1 MSALTGFSKYGA
13 IFFRTATAIA
23 DWRNGVPMDA
33 GGAICIEAAAPARF
47 QNGLPFTAAGKLA
60 AAVAAAARF
69 SNGLPFTASGQLALD
84 TAGTA
89 VTDWSS
95 GVPFAGG
102 RVCNRATPP
111 VAVFAAFNPANKAT
125 IMVLSETD
133 HRMVSNSAAA
143 RGMGFTTL
151 GASTGKWY
159 WEMLSLTAAT
169 AQGVGIGQPASN
181 INEYLGSGPADWGYF
196 PTGAYWNNAAN
207 KGTGLAYGVNSIV
220 GFALDMAGNLTA
232 YVNGVQSFSVPHGL
246 TGLTR
251 PAGSD
256 SSTGGVCD
264 MVINC
269 GDNGTFGSRLT
280 AGGNKDANGFGDFK
294 YPVPSGYLSL
304 CDLNGAA

>member
-1 MSALTGFSKYGA
+1 MPTLNDEILRVTGGPTVNDGLMSFYGGTGSLNDRERQWLQSQGA
-13 IFFRTATAIA
+13 TLGPVNDMWMEFLSAYPGTLNDR
-23 DWRNGVPMDA
+23 
-33 GGAICIEAAAPARF
+33 
-47 QNGLPFTAAGKLA
+47 KLA
-60 AAVAAAARF
+60 YWI
-69 SNGLPFTASGQLALD
+69 SQ
-84 TAGTA
+84 GTA
-89 VTDWSS
+89 V
-95 GVPFAGG
+95 P
-102 RVCNRATPP
+102 
-111 VAVFAAFNPANKAT
+111 VFATFDPANKAT

-151 GASTGKWY
+151 GAINGKWY

-169 AQGVGIGQPASN
+169 AQGFGIGQAASN
-181 INEYLGSGPADWGYF
+181 INEYLGSSVNDWGYF

-207 KGTGLAYGVNSIV
+207 RGNGLAYGVNSIV

-269 GDNGTFGSRLT
+269 GDNGTFGSRVT
-280 AGGNKDANGFGDFK
+280 AGGNKDVNGRGDFK
-294 YPVPSGYLSL
+294 YPVPAGHLSL
-304 CDLNGAA
+304 CDLNGAV